1 MKPNDHNEYELDP
14 PVVLVAAEK
23 VIVRRIN
30 ADRSLEVDV
39 LQPDGTYRRG
49 ISRAL
54 VADARIDG
62 VVVSRNRIEY
72 P

>member
-1 MKPNDHNEYELDP
+1 MKPNIPYEDERDA
-14 PVVLVAAEK
+14 PVVLVAAEN

-54 VADARIDG
+54 VSERIDG
-62 VVVSRNRIEY
+62 IVVSRNRIEY